1 MRYARAILW
10 DPQPEPA
17 GGAAAHG
24 ASAAA
29 DDERRRGHL
38 LGFMRREFGPPGH
51 PSPFDGRIGT
61 RRQVAFAAV
70 PLGPLHD
77 AARSA
82 GAATVNDAVLTVVA
96 GGIRRWLE
104 AHHGPLGT
112 IRVQVPVS
120 LHHEGDDPGNRDSFF
135 SLGVPLAEPDAV
147 ARLRAVHA
155 ATAARKA
162 GDDALTQDEMMQAL
176 ARRSPALRALAARLE
191 ASPRAFAVAVSNVV
205 GPRSPVTVL
214 GAPVRGLYSLAEIG
228 QRHALRVGCPSRTRW
243 ASACAPIRASST
255 TSRRWPRAPRPRRGR
270 SSRPRDG
277 RRRRGRPQ
285 APGRAPGGRPGRGR
299 RDCGAPRDRRAGG
312 RAGARPRS
320 YLCAF
325 EGPAFLCLDDRL
337 AAERDPRRVREA
349 ASASLL
355 WEQVESLVDAPSLR
369 DLAAAIGRLL
379 AQGGDP
385 PEVAESLEVVA
396 ARALDLARW
405 RDDPARAVASVPG
418 LDRATALQERLVGA
432 YRRFLRA
439 SEPLVEVQD
448 RLDPGLV
455 DALRDVEQRA
465 GPAGPPSGW
474 PTAWRRPCP
483 RPRTAPT
490 RS

>member
-1 MRYARAILW
+1 MGARDPILLQPQDLAILALESETVAGHACKVVLVGEGAPGLAELRRAIARRIAGAPELTRRLGEAGGAAAWVPDEGFDLAAHVVASPAREPLDGAGLRREVARLFAERLDRSRPLWRIDVAPLEGGGQALVWRTHHALADGTTAMRYARAILW

-17 GGAAAHG
+17 GGADAHG

-104 AHHGPLGT
+104 ARHGSLGT
-112 IRVQVPVS
+112 IRVRVPVS

-162 GDDALTQDEMMQAL
+162 GDDARTQDEMMRAL

-228 QRHALRVGCPSRTRW
+228 QRHALRVGVVSLADTL
-243 ASACAPIRASST
+243 
-255 TSRRWPRAPRPRRGR
+255 GL
-270 SSRPRDG
+270 G
-277 RRRRGRPQ
+277 
-285 APGRAPGGRPGRGR
+285 
-299 RDCGAPRDRRAGG
+299 
-312 RAGARPRS
+312 
-320 YLCAF
+320 LCADPGIVDDLQAMA
-325 EGPAFLCLDDRL
+325 EG
-337 AAERDPRRVREA
+337 AE
-349 ASASLL
+349 
-355 WEQVESLVDAPSLR
+355 
-369 DLAAAIGRLL
+369 
-379 AQGGDP
+379 
-385 PEVAESLEVVA
+385 AE
-396 ARALDLARW
+396 ARALIEA
-405 RDDPARAVASVPG
+405 A
-418 LDRATALQERLVGA
+418 
-432 YRRFLRA
+432 
-439 SEPLVEVQD
+439 
-448 RLDPGLV
+448 
-455 DALRDVEQRA
+455 
-465 GPAGPPSGW
+465 
-474 PTAWRRPCP
+474 
-483 RPRTAPT
+483 
-490 RS
+490 